1 LELMMKYEPIERPAA
16 PDRESLFR
24 DFGLIGRAIAEAF
37 RGMSSSSRLESRWSK
52 MRSCG
57 GEC

>member
-1 LELMMKYEPIERPAA
+1 MKYEPIERPAA
-16 PDRESLFR
+16 LGQESLAR
-24 DFGLIGRAIAEAF
+24 DFGLIGRAIADAF

>member
-1 LELMMKYEPIERPAA
+1 MKYEPILRQPAQD
-16 PDRESLFR
+16 PDSLAS
-24 DFGLIGRAIAEAF
+24 DFGLIFDAIADAF

-52 MRSCG
+52 LRSCG

>member
-16 PDRESLFR
+16 SDQESLAS
-24 DFGLIGRAIAEAF
+24 DFGLIGRAIADAF

-52 MRSCG
+52 LRACG